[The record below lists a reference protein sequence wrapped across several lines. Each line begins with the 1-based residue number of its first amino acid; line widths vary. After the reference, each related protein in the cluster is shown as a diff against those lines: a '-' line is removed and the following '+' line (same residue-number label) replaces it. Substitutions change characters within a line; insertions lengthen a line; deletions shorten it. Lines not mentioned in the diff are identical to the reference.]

1 MKYDDDI
8 MMQQLRQ
15 MQYPHAVN
23 LVEGVMSQVRLSL
36 PRPSVWHRW
45 GRYVAAVAAC
55 VVVALSINVL
65 IFFTKDYNEPQLTS
79 MLASV
84 YGYDQYMS
92 QSIES
97 YADPSLIDLLGVD
110 E

>member
-36 PRPSVWHRW
+36 PRPSVWH
-45 GRYVAAVAAC
+45 C
-55 VVVALSINVL
+55 
-65 IFFTKDYNEPQLTS
+65 
-79 MLASV
+79 
-84 YGYDQYMS
+84 
-92 QSIES
+92 
-97 YADPSLIDLLGVD
+97 
-110 E
+110 